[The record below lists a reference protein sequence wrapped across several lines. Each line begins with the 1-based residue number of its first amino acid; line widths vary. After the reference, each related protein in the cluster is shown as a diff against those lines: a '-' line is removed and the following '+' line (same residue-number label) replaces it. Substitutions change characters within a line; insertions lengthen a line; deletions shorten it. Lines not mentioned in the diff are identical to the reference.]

1 MEIKKKVH
9 GGFKLM
15 ERMKGEKKKKKRK
28 EKRHTKIERCGR
40 TTKAQLRRGWRDD
53 KGKLTVALN

>member
-15 ERMKGEKKKKKRK
+15 ERMKGEKKK
-28 EKRHTKIERCGR
+28 EKSHTKIERGGR

-53 KGKLTVALN
+53 NEKLTVALN

>member
-15 ERMKGEKKKKKRK
+15 ERMKGEKKK
-28 EKRHTKIERCGR
+28 EKRHTKIERCGG
-40 TTKAQLRRGWRDD
+40 TTKAPSGQGQRDGR
-53 KGKLTVALN
+53 GKLTVALN

>member
-40 TTKAQLRRGWRDD
+40 TTKA
-53 KGKLTVALN
+53 

>member
-15 ERMKGEKKKKKRK
+15 ERMKGEKKK

-53 KGKLTVALN
+53 NEKLTVALN